1 MSTDQTPKDPI
12 WHNFFRKRADPHHV
26 VADLWKKTPLFNNI
40 SWRRCLTLSRMMH
53 MRHYN
58 KGELIFKD
66 GEIGL
71 GVAMI
76 VSGSVHVKTG
86 GRLLAELQAGDF
98 FGEIALVLDEPRT
111 ANVIAAEETKLAF
124 FLRPDLEEFIEQFPK
139 HGAILTFNLSK
150 VLANRLREANA
161 VLRQADSSS
170 EVRNI

>member
-1 MSTDQTPKDPI
+1 MATHPL
-12 WHNFFRKRADPHHV
+12 WHNFFRTGTDPHHV
-26 VADLWKKTPLFNNI
+26 VADLWKKTPLFSNI

-53 MRHYN
+53 MRQYS

-86 GRLLAELQAGDF
+86 GHLLAELRTGDF
-98 FGEIALVLDEPRT
+98 FGEIALVIDEPRT
-111 ANVIAAEETKLAF
+111 ANVIAAEETELAF
-124 FLRPDLEEFIEQFPK
+124 FLRPDLEEFIDQFPK

-150 VLANRLREANA
+150 VLARRLREANA
-161 VLRQADSSS
+161 ALQDSDKKVLEAG
-170 EVRNI
+170 

>member
-1 MSTDQTPKDPI
+1 MSHDPI
-12 WHNFFRKRADPHHV
+12 WFNFFRKSADPDQV
-26 VADLWKKTPLFNNI
+26 LADLWKKTPLFNKI

-53 MRHYN
+53 TRN
-58 KGELIFKD
+58 FQKGELIFKD

-86 GRLLAELQAGDF
+86 GHLLADLKTGDF
-98 FGEIALVLDEPRT
+98 FGEIALVIDEPRT
-111 ANVIAAEETKLAF
+111 ANVIAAEDTQLAF

-139 HGAILTFNLSK
+139 HGAIFMFNLSK

-161 VLRQADSSS
+161 VLRRDDSKLS
-170 EVRNI
+170 EVGKP